1 MRPALIVSATH
12 SGAGKTTATASI
24 VRALRDSGLSVR
36 PFKLGPDFIDGAYLA
51 EAAGRPAVNL
61 DLWMMGEDGV
71 RSSFER
77 WSADADIAVIEAMGA
92 LYDGADGGPDGS
104 AAAMATLLGIPIV
117 VVLDVWGMTRTAG
130 ALMLGLREF
139 DPVAPIA
146 GFLLNRVGGDRHREM
161 IEAGLPEEMRRRIV
175 GAIVA
180 DEELAVP
187 ERHLGLLTVEENAG
201 AAHRREEAQRR
212 AAGGLDL
219 GCLRAV
225 AEKAV
230 RRQPAP
236 DPGRGDPTRAAAA
249 PPAPAAS
256 ESHAASPAPRARLA
270 VARDAAFC
278 FYYEDNLRL
287 LAEAGFEL
295 VPFSPIADPDLPD
308 GTDAVYL
315 GGGYPESF
323 APELAA
329 GAELAG
335 ELRRRGAEGMPIYA
349 ECGGLLYLGR
359 SLTDF
364 DGRRHAMSGVL
375 PFDAVM
381 DPAHLSISYVE
392 VRLTRDSPL
401 GPAGTVARGQ
411 EFHQSRIVDAD
422 DMSSLYELTTSAG
435 ERREEGFVQGSVAGS
450 YVHLHLASNPALAA
464 NLLRRAVAAGPDGRP
479 SGIHSPD
486 SQ

>member
-24 VRALRDSGLSVR
+24 VRALRDAGLRVQ

-77 WSADADIAVIEAMGA
+77 WSADADVAVIEAMGA
-92 LYDGADGGPDGS
+92 IYDGADGGPDGS
-104 AAAMATLLGIPIV
+104 AVALAALLGVPIV

-130 ALMLGLREF
+130 AVMLGLREF
-139 DPVAPIA
+139 DPTAPIA

-161 IEAGLPEEMRRRIV
+161 IEAGLSAEMRRRLV

-180 DEELAVP
+180 DDGIRVP
-187 ERHLGLLTVEENAG
+187 ERHLGLLTVGENPS
-201 AAHRREEAQRR
+201 AARQREEAQRR

-219 GCLRAV
+219 GRLRAI
-225 AEKAV
+225 AEEAG
-230 RRQPAP
+230 RRPAP
-236 DPGRGDPTRAAAA
+236 EVGRGDRARAAA
-249 PPAPAAS
+249 PPAPTAS
-256 ESHAASPAPRARLA
+256 ESRAGAAPKPRARLA
-270 VARDAAFC
+270 IARDAAFC

-295 VPFSPIADPDLPD
+295 VPFSPIADPCLPD
-308 GTDAVYL
+308 GADAVYL

-323 APELAA
+323 APGLAA
-329 GAELAG
+329 NAKFAD
-335 ELRRRGAEGMPIYA
+335 ELRRRSAEGMPVYA

-364 DGRRHAMSGVL
+364 DGRRHPMSGLL

-392 VRLTRDSPL
+392 VRLARDSPL
-401 GPAGTVARGQ
+401 GAAGAIARGQ
-411 EFHQSRIVDAD
+411 EFHQSRVSGAD
-422 DMSSLYELTTSAG
+422 DVGHLYESTTSAG
-435 ERREEGFVQGSVAGS
+435 ERRREGFVKGSVLGS
-450 YVHLHLASNPALAA
+450 YVHLHLASNPTLADNLLRSALAA
-464 NLLRRAVAAGPDGRP
+464 RPD
-479 SGIHSPD
+479 D
-486 SQ
+486 Q